1 MRTTL
6 ELDDDLLQVARQ
18 LGAQRGT
25 SLGQVISELV
35 RKALAP
41 KAASRVRN
49 GVPLFAPKA
58 RAKQVRLA
66 LVNKLRDET

>member
-18 LGAQRGT
+18 LAAQRGKT
-25 SLGQVISELV
+25 MGQIISELV

-41 KAASRVRN
+41 KAATRVRN
-49 GVPLFAPKA
+49 GVLLFAPKA
-58 RAKQVRLA
+58 RAKQSHLA
-66 LVNKLRDET
+66 LINKLRDEE